1 MGRVEAILAAV
12 LVLLAALTMAG
23 CAANKSK
30 SAAIVVPP
38 APLPS
43 PAAQNPAREP
53 LSVPQTQVQ
62 LPPPQPVNLDALAV
76 PEAPAPPAPAP
87 PPKPVRRTPQPSKP
101 EPVAPAAQPPEP
113 ERAPIQE
120 ILSADERR
128 RFQESA
134 EARKR
139 DTRQWLE
146 QAKAHRL
153 TADQRRTVA
162 RIQSFLTQS
171 DDAQK
176 RGDMRQADALAERGL
191 VLAKE
196 LAGGK

>member
-12 LVLLAALTMAG
+12 FASALATMAG
-23 CAANKSK
+23 CAVKNSK
-30 SAAIVVPP
+30 SATLVAPP
-38 APLPS
+38 TPSPS
-43 PAAQNPAREP
+43 PAAVKANREP
-53 LSVPQTQVQ
+53 LSVPQTQVE
-62 LPPPQPVNLDALAV
+62 LPPPQPVNMEALAV
-76 PEAPAPPAPAP
+76 PETPAPAAPAPAAR
-87 PPKPVRRTPQPSKP
+87 PVRRTPPPSKP
-101 EPVAPAAQPPEP
+101 EPVTPAAQPAEP

-120 ILSADERR
+120 IVPADERK

-134 EARKR
+134 DARKR
-139 DTRQWLE
+139 EIRRLLE

-153 TADQRRTVA
+153 TADQRKMVT
-162 RIQSFLTQS
+162 RIQSFMTQS

-196 LAGGK
+196 LAGGQ